1 MENGYAI
8 CLNKWALDKDIKNEL
23 GLLLIISSLCAEK
36 GFCFASNKYFMELF
50 NIPEEN
56 ISRKIK
62 KLEEKGYI
70 TIEYE
75 KVGCQIKKRYIRLT
89 KISTVDCQKYQS
101 TIDENVKDN
110 IISINITSNNKKE
123 IYKEK
128 KKSYG
133 EYKRVKLTDEEY
145 NRLVQEYG
153 KEFIDIQIEKLDQ
166 YVESNNNK
174 NKYTNFNLVLRKS
187 IKEKW
192 FINKSYKKQAV
203 EPEWLGKE
211 IVKEEMRDDTKRI
224 LQYING
230 EN

>member
-1 MENGYAI
+1 MKNGYSI
-8 CLNKWALDKDIKNEL
+8 CLNEWALDKDIKNEL

-36 GFCFASNKYFMELF
+36 GYCYASNSYFTELF

-75 KVGCQIKKRYIRLT
+75 KIGCQVKKRYIRLT
-89 KISTVDCQKYQS
+89 KISIDDCQKYQS
-101 TIDENVKDN
+101 TIDENVKEN
-110 IISINITSNNKKE
+110 IISNNIININKKE

-133 EYKRVKLTDEEY
+133 EFNRIKLTDTEY
-145 NRLVQEYG
+145 NKLIKEYG
-153 KEFIDIQIEKLDQ
+153 EEFIKIQIDQLDK

-174 NKYTNFNLVLRKS
+174 NKYTNFYLVLRKS
-187 IKEKW
+187 IRDNW
-192 FINKSYKKQAV
+192 FKNKKY
-203 EPEWLGKE
+203 PEWFNKE
-211 IVKEEMRDDTKRI
+211 IKKEE
-224 LQYING
+224 INQ
-230 EN
+230 EEEIEMKKLINSII

>member
-8 CLNKWALDKDIKNEL
+8 CMNQWALDKDIKNEL

-36 GFCFASNKYFMELF
+36 GYCYASNKYFTELF

-101 TIDENVKDN
+101 TIDENVKEN
-110 IISINITSNNKKE
+110 IISNNITNINN
-123 IYKEK
+123 IYKDTK
-128 KKSYG
+128 KKAYG
-133 EYKRVKLTDEEY
+133 KYKRIKLQDQEY
-145 NRLVQEYG
+145 NKLVETYG
-153 KEFIDIQIEKLDQ
+153 KEYIDEQIQSLDN

-174 NKYTNFNLVLRKS
+174 NKYSNFYLVLLKS
-187 IKEKW
+187 IKGDW
-192 FINKSYKKQAV
+192 FKNKTKQL
-203 EPEWLGKE
+203 PEWFNQEIKNKE
-211 IVKEEMRDDTKRI
+211 ATPEEK
-224 LQYING
+224 QYM
-230 EN
+230 EDLLKSL

>member
-8 CLNKWALDKDIKNEL
+8 CMNQWALDKDIKNEL

-36 GFCFASNKYFMELF
+36 GYCFASNKYFTELF

-75 KVGCQIKKRYIRLT
+75 RVGCQIKKRYIRLT

-101 TIDENVKDN
+101 TIDENVKEN
-110 IISINITSNNKKE
+110 ITSINITSINNKE
-123 IYKEK
+123 IK
-128 KKSYG
+128 KKAYG
-133 EYKRVKLTDEEY
+133 RYKRIKLQDQEY
-145 NRLVQEYG
+145 AKLVEQYG
-153 KEFIDIQIEKLDQ
+153 KEFIDDQIQLLDN

-174 NKYTNFNLVLRKS
+174 NKYSNFYLVLLKS
-187 IKEKW
+187 IKNEW
-192 FINKSYKKQAV
+192 FKNKKL
-203 EPEWLGKE
+203 PEWFNQE
-211 IVKEEMRDDTKRI
+211 IQKEEISAEDKKYMEDLIKNI
-224 LQYING
+224 
-230 EN
+230 

>member
-8 CLNKWALDKDIKNEL
+8 CMNQWALDKDIKNEL

-36 GFCFASNKYFMELF
+36 GYCYASNKYFTELF

-75 KVGCQIKKRYIRLT
+75 RVGCQIKKRYIRLT

-101 TIDENVKDN
+101 TIDENVKEN
-110 IISINITSNNKKE
+110 ITSINITSINNKE
-123 IYKEK
+123 IK
-128 KKSYG
+128 KKAYG
-133 EYKRVKLTDEEY
+133 RYKRIKLQDQEY
-145 NRLVQEYG
+145 TKLVEQYG
-153 KEFIDIQIEKLDQ
+153 KEFIDNQIQLLDN

-174 NKYTNFNLVLRKS
+174 NKYTNFYLVLLKS
-187 IKEKW
+187 IKNEW
-192 FINKSYKKQAV
+192 FKNKQL
-203 EPEWLGKE
+203 PEWFNQEIEKE
-211 IVKEEMRDDTKRI
+211 KITPEEEQL
-224 LQYING
+224 LQDLIKNI
-230 EN
+230 